1 MSGFP
6 GRLCSYTSGTD
17 WIARA
22 IVVPCPSCGRR
33 LHVPDVATD
42 LGAVAALHELP
53 ACPRFEAITKIGEL
67 ARYLREVAEAEP
79 DDRPS

>member
-1 MSGFP
+1 
-6 GRLCSYTSGTD
+6 
-17 WIARA
+17 
-22 IVVPCPSCGRR
+22 
-33 LHVPDVATD
+33 VPDVATD